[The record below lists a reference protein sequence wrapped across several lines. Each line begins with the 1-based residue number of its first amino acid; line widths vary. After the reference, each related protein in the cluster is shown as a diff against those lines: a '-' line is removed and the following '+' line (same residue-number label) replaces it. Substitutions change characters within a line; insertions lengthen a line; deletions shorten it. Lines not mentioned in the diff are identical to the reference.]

1 MLWEEYSAYCWHFQH
16 TVFPAFST
24 YCISSLHHVRDGNN
38 IREENKNQ
46 AWNRQTRQE
55 PGVEQTDKKL
65 NNCLSPLQ
73 TNRSYTLEVDN
84 F

>member
-1 MLWEEYSAYCWHFQH
+1 MYIRKCYGKNILLTAGIFNIL
-16 TVFPAFST
+16 

-46 AWNRQTRQE
+46 AWNRQTRQQ

-73 TNRSYTLEVDN
+73 TNRSYSLEVDN